1 MYKNYWGF
9 LFLYF
14 EEWPCLFSRQESF
27 SPVKPLPVRP
37 LTARSRQEVLHLLLL
52 FYFDLHQLTSMYTYT
67 FSPVYICPVRH
78 PLHSNS
84 LLFPPPSFFVPAF
97 LFSKDER
104 SCCGL
109 FTLHTC
115 IEMCVFFFQNHHT
128 LLRSISLCLRVWLVL
143 IHSGRRICTDCPPFH
158 LDIPKTDVY
167 RKDTRSKPLKPPSKP
182 RAYTMVH
189 TSQTVCCFVLFFCVP
204 CKVSTANVFKKGTHR

>member
-1 MYKNYWGF
+1 MFVFPAGILQPRKASSSSTFNSALATGGPPPSSSF
-9 LFLYF
+9 LFWSTPTYIDVYVHI
-14 EEWPCLFSRQESF
+14 FSSVYMP
-27 SPVKPLPVRP
+27 SP
-37 LTARSRQEVLHLLLL
+37 SS
-52 FYFDLHQLTSMYTYT
+52 TSQQ
-67 FSPVYICPVRH
+67 FFAIP
-78 PLHSNS
+78 
-84 LLFPPPSFFVPAF
+84 PPPSFFVPAF

-115 IEMCVFFFQNHHT
+115 IEMCVFFFLNHHT

-204 CKVSTANVFKKGTHR
+204 CKVSTANVFKKGTHRWKMSKWHTVRLCCNS

>member
-1 MYKNYWGF
+1 MFVFPAGILQPRKA
-9 LFLYF
+9 
-14 EEWPCLFSRQESF
+14 SS
-27 SPVKPLPVRP
+27 S
-37 LTARSRQEVLHLLLL
+37 S
-52 FYFDLHQLTSMYTYT
+52 T
-67 FSPVYICPVRH
+67 F
-78 PLHSNS
+78 NS
-84 LLFPPPSFFVPAF
+84 ALATGGPPPSSSF
-97 LFSKDER
+97 LFWSTPTYIDVYVHIF
-104 SCCGL
+104 SSVYMPSPSSTSQQFFAIPPPHL
-109 FTLHTC
+109 FLFQP
-115 IEMCVFFFQNHHT
+115 FFFRKMNAPAAVCLPCIHVLKCASFFFLNHHT

-204 CKVSTANVFKKGTHR
+204 CKVGTANVFKKGTHRWKMSKWHTVRLCCNS

>member
-84 LLFPPPSFFVPAF
+84 LLFPPPIFFCSSLSFFERWTLLLRFVYLAYMYWNVR
-97 LFSKDER
+97 LFFFFKPSYPFTLYLTLSPRVARSYSLRTSYMYRLSAIPPGHSKD
-104 SCCGL
+104 
-109 FTLHTC
+109 
-115 IEMCVFFFQNHHT
+115 
-128 LLRSISLCLRVWLVL
+128 
-143 IHSGRRICTDCPPFH
+143 RRI
-158 LDIPKTDVY
+158 
-167 RKDTRSKPLKPPSKP
+167 
-182 RAYTMVH
+182 
-189 TSQTVCCFVLFFCVP
+189 
-204 CKVSTANVFKKGTHR
+204 